1 VSLGGVDSRTIAQ
14 SDLRRRVGWVPH
26 IFNASVR
33 DNLTLFKPGIPD
45 EGLLRTLEDLGLG
58 DWLRT
63 LPHGLDTELSPGDS
77 LSAGESQIL
86 ALARVFL
93 KDPGLVI
100 LDEASSRLDPATE
113 YLVQRAIK
121 TLLSGR
127 TGIIIAHRLATLEQV
142 DEILLLENARI
153 REHGTRSQLA
163 NDPESVFS
171 HLLRVGI
178 QEEIA

>member
-1 VSLGGVDSRTIAQ
+1 MSLGGVDSRTIAQ

-127 TGIIIAHRLATLEQV
+127 TGIIIAHRWPRLS
-142 DEILLLENARI
+142 RW
-153 REHGTRSQLA
+153 TRSYYWRML
-163 NDPESVFS
+163 VFAS
-171 HLLRVGI
+171 TVREASSPTI
-178 QEEIA
+178 PNRCSRTCCAWASRRR